1 MEDNKFAL
9 TADEFEMFKDVKTAS
24 LDQLENFD
32 FSSDKE
38 LVLDEF
44 HEMVNLYKVS
54 QNPTEEKKEVLK
66 SLEAENV
73 IKSDSEKFLGKEIT
87 EQYHKQRENLK
98 AFLRR
103 YEVNTDT
110 VKNMTETEKD
120 KIYDIAE
127 YLFSNYQKIHNNLNF
142 IFPLTFEEYKFIVE
156 VIIRKLEYDRDGV
169 FQVRELNKNYLGNY
183 TKFQKD
189 INGNDMTTWL
199 DINSMMILYHHI
211 TRYKIK
217 GHQTEATL
225 FVNIITKLEER
236 LMLYNAYKIL
246 TERLSQEFQVWG
258 GSLTIDDIGL
268 KVEDTP
274 SEQTTQPET
283 ELKVVDEMSGKEVK

>member
-1 MEDNKFAL
+1 MEDKKFAL

-24 LDQLENFD
+24 LDQLEGFD

-44 HEMVNLYKVS
+44 HEMVHLYKVS
-54 QNPTEEKKEVLK
+54 QNPSEEKKEALM

-73 IKSDSEKFLGKEIT
+73 IKRDSEKFLGKEVT
-87 EQYHKQRENLK
+87 EQYQKQRENLK

-110 VKNMTETEKD
+110 VKNMTEPEKD

-127 YLFSNYQKIHNNLNF
+127 YLFNNYQKIHNNLNF
-142 IFPLTFEEYKFIVE
+142 IFPLTFEEYKFIIE
-156 VIIRKLEYDRDGV
+156 VIIKKLEYDRDGV
-169 FQVRELNKNYLGNY
+169 FQVKELSKNYLSHY
-183 TKFQKD
+183 KKFEKD
-189 INGNDMTTWL
+189 NAGTNDMTTWL

-217 GHQTEATL
+217 GHQTEAEL

-246 TERLSQEFQVWG
+246 TERLSQDFQVWG

-268 KVEDTP
+268 KVEDGTP
-274 SEQTTQPET
+274 QTPEN
-283 ELKVVDEMSGKEVK
+283 ESQLKVVDEMSGKEIK

>member
-1 MEDNKFAL
+1 MEDKKFAL
-9 TADEFEMFKDVKTAS
+9 TADEFEMFKDVKAAS
-24 LDQLENFD
+24 LDQLEGFD
-32 FSSDKE
+32 FASDKE

-44 HEMVNLYKVS
+44 HEMVHLYKVS
-54 QNPTEEKKEVLK
+54 QNPSEEKKEALM

-73 IKSDSEKFLGKEIT
+73 IKRDSEKFLGKEVT
-87 EQYHKQRENLK
+87 EQYQKQRENLK

-110 VKNMTETEKD
+110 VKNMTEPEKD

-127 YLFSNYQKIHNNLNF
+127 YLFNNYQKIHNNLSF
-142 IFPLTFEEYKFIVE
+142 IFSLTFEEYKFIIE
-156 VIIRKLEYDRDGV
+156 VIIKKLDYDSDGV
-169 FQVRELNKNYLGNY
+169 FQVKELSKNYLSHY
-183 TKFQKD
+183 KKFEKD
-189 INGNDMTTWL
+189 NAGTNDMTTWL
-199 DINSMMILYHHI
+199 HINSMMILYHHI

-217 GHQTEATL
+217 GHQTEAEL

-246 TERLSQEFQVWG
+246 TERLSQDFQVWG

-268 KVEDTP
+268 KVEDGTP
-274 SEQTTQPET
+274 QTPEN
-283 ELKVVDEMSGKEVK
+283 ESQLKVVDEMSGKEIK